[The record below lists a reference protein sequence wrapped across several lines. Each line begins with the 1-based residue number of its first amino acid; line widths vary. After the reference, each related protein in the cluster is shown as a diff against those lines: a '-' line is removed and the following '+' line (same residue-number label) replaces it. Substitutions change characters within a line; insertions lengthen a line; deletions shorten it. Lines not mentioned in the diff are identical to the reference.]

1 MCDKAEVTMVL
12 YADGCPHP
20 GKIDADKIMK
30 EERDEK
36 HSQFGDLQKNQKN
49 GSPSYESN
57 KGRISK
63 LMKQSS
69 YRREGIMFNIKSW
82 CESENICL
90 IGAPFETD
98 LQEVGD

>member
-1 MCDKAEVTMVL
+1 
-12 YADGCPHP
+12 
-20 GKIDADKIMK
+20 MK
-30 EERDEK
+30 SIVNLE
-36 HSQFGDLQKNQKN
+36 SCKNQKN

-98 LQEVGD
+98 FQEVGDEFNGITNASYSIDSDFFVLGSNILLII